1 MKKYH
6 FLFLHL
12 LMGYLLSAQ
21 NLPILIPVVKSNKWG
36 FTDRKMHFVIK
47 PTYDA
52 IVYPF
57 TAYEVPN
64 TNRIDTLAYVKEG
77 EEKFFINKKGLKI
90 EAPKGFSH
98 YDRLDAPTV
107 ETSVFD
113 EEQERARIKKE
124 EFGII
129 NDSISGKKG
138 IRNQRTG
145 AIIVEPQYDGIRKI
159 FSNLDNSYDLYSVNL
174 KKKYGVITT
183 TGKVV
188 LNLEYD
194 FIEGVRYFDENYT
207 YCFTVRKD
215 QLVCVIN
222 DKNNTLVC
230 SDNYIDGGGSGIQHI
245 GLFTGKKDK
254 LRYLYDYAKQ
264 QFINKIG
271 YNEIDYS
278 GYQEGLLQVK
288 RGNKTFYIDEKGIE
302 FQVK

>member
-1 MKKYH
+1 
-6 FLFLHL
+6 
-12 LMGYLLSAQ
+12 MGYLLSAQ
-21 NLPILIPVVKSNKWG
+21 NLPNLIPVIKNNKWG
-36 FTDRKMHFVIK
+36 FTNRKMQFVIK

-57 TAYEVPN
+57 TAYQIPK
-64 TNRIDTLAYVKEG
+64 TNSTDTLAYVKLG

-90 EAPKGFSH
+90 NVPKDFNY
-98 YDRLDAPTV
+98 YDRMDVPQE

-113 EEQERARIKKE
+113 EEQEQARIKKE

-129 NDSISGKKG
+129 NDSITGKKG

-145 AIIVEPQYDGIRKI
+145 AILVLPQYDGIRKI
-159 FSNLDNSYDLYSVNL
+159 FSNLDKSYDLYSVNL
-174 KKKYGVITT
+174 NKKYGVITT
-183 TGKVV
+183 TGKVF
-188 LNLEYD
+188 LNLEYN

-215 QLVCVIN
+215 QLICVVN
-222 DKNNTLVC
+222 DKNSTLVC

-245 GLFTGKKDK
+245 GLFTGKTDK

-271 YNEIDYS
+271 YDQIDYS

-288 RGNKTFYIDEKGIE
+288 RGDKTFYVDEKGIE
-302 FQVK
+302 FQLK

>member
-1 MKKYH
+1 MKKQH
-6 FLFLHL
+6 FLFLL
-12 LMGYLLSAQ
+12 LLLGYLLSAQ
-21 NLPILIPVVKSNKWG
+21 NLPSLIPVAKSNKWG

-90 EAPKGFSH
+90 NAPKGFSY
-98 YDRLDAPTV
+98 YDRLDAPK
-107 ETSVFD
+107 EENAIFD
-113 EEQERARIKKE
+113 EVQEQAMIKKE
-124 EFGII
+124 EFGILI
-129 NDSISGKKG
+129 DSVTGKKG
-138 IRNQRTG
+138 LLNQRTF
-145 AIIVEPQYDGIRKI
+145 VVLVQPKYDGIRKI
-159 FSNLDNSYDLYSVNL
+159 FSNIDSSTDLYSVNL
-174 KKKYGVITT
+174 NKKYGVITT
-183 TGKVV
+183 TGKVI
-188 LNLEYD
+188 LNLD
-194 FIEGVRYFDENYT
+194 FNFIEGVRYFDENNN
-207 YCFTVRKD
+207 YCFSVMKD
-215 QLVCVIN
+215 QLLCIVN
-222 DKNNTLVC
+222 DKNKTLVC
-230 SDNYIDGGGSGIQHI
+230 TDEYIDGGSSGIQHI

-271 YNEIDYS
+271 YDQIDYS

>member
-1 MKKYH
+1 MKKH
-6 FLFLHL
+6 QFLFITILISNL
-12 LMGYLLSAQ
+12 IFAQ
-21 NLPILIPVVKSNKWG
+21 NLPSLIPVYKNNKWG
-36 FTDRKMHFVIK
+36 FTNRKMHFIIK

-52 IVYPF
+52 VVYPF

-64 TNRIDTLAYVKEG
+64 TNRVDTLAYVKEG

-90 EAPKGFSH
+90 EAPKDFSY
-98 YDRLDAPTV
+98 YDRLDVPQ
-107 ETSVFD
+107 EESSVFD
-113 EEQERARIKKE
+113 EEQERDRIKKE
-124 EFGII
+124 EFGVIV
-129 NDSISGKKG
+129 DSITGKKG
-138 IRNQRTG
+138 IRNQHTG
-145 AIIVEPQYDGIRKI
+145 AILVQPQYDGIRKI
-159 FSNLDNSYDLYSVNL
+159 FSNLDNSYDLYSINL

-188 LNLEYD
+188 LNLDYD

-207 YCFTVRKD
+207 YCFSVRRD
-215 QLVCVIN
+215 QLICVVN
-222 DKNNTLVC
+222 DKNITLVC

-264 QFINKIG
+264 KFINKIG
-271 YNEIDYS
+271 YNEVDYS

-288 RGNKTFYIDEKGIE
+288 RDNKTFYIDEKGIE